1 MGTASG
7 HRRELVRTCGEGN
20 DVFGTGA
27 STVPRCD
34 YRDENGPAIVSD
46 RGRGEDTTR
55 RQAESSSV
63 GSLPIRKDEPVLG
76 RLSASDEGRGEGRE
90 VPRR

>member
-1 MGTASG
+1 MGAASG

-20 DVFGTGA
+20 DDLREGA
-27 STVPRCD
+27 DTIPRRD
-34 YRDENGPAIVSD
+34 HRDENGPAIVSD

-63 GSLPIRKDEPVLG
+63 GSLPIREDEPVLG